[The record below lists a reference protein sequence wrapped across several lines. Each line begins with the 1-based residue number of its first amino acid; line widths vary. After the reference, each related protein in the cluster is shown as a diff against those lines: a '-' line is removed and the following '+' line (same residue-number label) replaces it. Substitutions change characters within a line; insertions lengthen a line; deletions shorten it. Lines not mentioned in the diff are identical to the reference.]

1 MVASRWW
8 DSSPAPTGIPWSPDV
23 TTPAPGSEFACACN
37 CPAVQAVDC
46 TGRNRVVAYCPW
58 GDKLSWFAAGLGCI
72 QLLRWLKWIAWSVV
86 RGYARSIVNTEFVV
100 TPAVRPVE
108 FQLPALGGGP
118 VTPSE
123 LKRRRHG

>member
-23 TTPAPGSEFACACN
+23 TSPAPGSEFTCACN

-46 TGRNRVVAYCPW
+46 TGRDRVVAYCPW
-58 GDKLSWFAAGLGCI
+58 GDKLSWFAAGLGCL
-72 QLLRWLKWIAWSVV
+72 QLLRWLKWFAWAVV
-86 RGYARSIVNTEFVV
+86 RGYTHSIVNTEFVV
-100 TPAVRPVE
+100 PAAHPGKSR
-108 FQLPALGGGP
+108 LPALEGGP
-118 VTPSE
+118 YTPSE